1 MQSIHIPFKEHFFN
15 ESERADIFAGQGR
28 VFKCLLGDETVYVKK
43 SERTKRHFWH
53 VLQGG
58 LYKVFKDP
66 LLIPTVLGKDED
78 DIQFQVDKMR
88 RLKKN
93 GIKVP
98 DVVFVD
104 KGYFIMSDCGE
115 CVKEYLKLNP
125 RQTDLVL
132 NKACREMAK
141 LHLKNFVHGG
151 AQIKNFVVRQGVVSL
166 IDFEEKI
173 DTKFIEAFKVRDML
187 VFLLSLERGGFQT
200 DIKRLC
206 QVYHDITHK
215 DIYADLKKFFK
226 KYKWISFLNHKIFD
240 FLSMKD
246 VRAFLNLMNRFD
258 G

>member
-1 MQSIHIPFKEHFFN
+1 MQSIHIPFKVHFFN

-115 CVKEYLKLNP
+115 CVK
-125 RQTDLVL
+125 V
-132 NKACREMAK
+132 
-141 LHLKNFVHGG
+141 
-151 AQIKNFVVRQGVVSL
+151 
-166 IDFEEKI
+166 FE
-173 DTKFIEAFKVRDML
+173 T
-187 VFLLSLERGGFQT
+187 
-200 DIKRLC
+200 
-206 QVYHDITHK
+206 
-215 DIYADLKKFFK
+215 
-226 KYKWISFLNHKIFD
+226 
-240 FLSMKD
+240 
-246 VRAFLNLMNRFD
+246 
-258 G
+258 